1 LLKKKNKI
9 VKLRQGIKKEKMK
22 IVIYCLIMVSLGCQT
37 KPKSLSDYPDITNIF
52 EAYEIDDLEKI
63 IDSFNK
69 SICKSENLKGTD
81 VLECYEHYFTRM
93 QKAVETGR
101 LEFQL
106 PYAEQE
112 KLMKELDIR
121 SFYEVWGNLRTWKR
135 GSDTLKV
142 VNNKYNGK
150 YIKFLKSFSKENIKI
165 QKYVFSYENIGD
177 ISPTM
182 IADIVTNFNEYD
194 IRDER
199 IKLLIAIHYLTLNER
214 NKIHEILNSANNKG

>member
-1 LLKKKNKI
+1 
-9 VKLRQGIKKEKMK
+9 
-22 IVIYCLIMVSLGCQT
+22 
-37 KPKSLSDYPDITNIF
+37 
-52 EAYEIDDLEKI
+52 
-63 IDSFNK
+63 
-69 SICKSENLKGTD
+69 
-81 VLECYEHYFTRM
+81 M

-150 YIKFLKSFSKENIKI
+150 YIKFLKSFSKENIKV

-194 IRDER
+194 RRDER

-214 NKIHEILNSANNKG
+214 NKIHEILNSTNNKG